1 MMQVWII
8 ERNHKPM
15 TFTPWFPLNQTGAM
29 KSFLNRLHADD
40 DNYFDGVLYERIE
53 PGEKK

>member
-1 MMQVWII
+1 MQVWII